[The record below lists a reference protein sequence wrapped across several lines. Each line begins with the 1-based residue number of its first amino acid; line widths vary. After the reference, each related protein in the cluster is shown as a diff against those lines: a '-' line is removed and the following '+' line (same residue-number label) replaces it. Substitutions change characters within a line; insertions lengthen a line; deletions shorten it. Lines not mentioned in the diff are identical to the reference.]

1 MVPVQAYVS
10 SDEEG
15 CYCSERMFYEVKS
28 LKDLI
33 KIRDNLKQS
42 NPDTAT
48 VLFEILDEEV

>member
-1 MVPVQAYVS
+1 MVLVQAYVC

-42 NPDTAT
+42 NPDATT